1 MREHLRFLK
10 ARCEEENVQ
19 LSFFFCGLKKRK
31 DGHDNWKLAQ
41 KRVNARAKEIFAK
54 LKEKAHSSKIP
65 NPHRSA
71 TVRRQYVFLGNK

>member
-1 MREHLRFLK
+1 M
-10 ARCEEENVQ
+10 
-19 LSFFFCGLKKRK
+19 SFFFCGLKKRK

-71 TVRRQYVFLGNK
+71 TGGLRCSTIDQMFVELK